1 VRVQMHSHHRMQ
13 QLHPPQMHINW
24 AHFSARSFSRFDN
37 SIIFVFVRLA
47 TADNGCGVG
56 RHYVEDGDFDCCDE
70 LWWGT
75 RPRTGPWRSV
85 NTSCFVLS
93 HRVAYS

>member
-56 RHYVEDGDFDCCDE
+56 RHYVVMNFGGERDPARAPG
-70 LWWGT
+70 
-75 RPRTGPWRSV
+75 
-85 NTSCFVLS
+85 
-93 HRVAYS
+93 AQ